1 MTATAW
7 QAAAGNSAYAF
18 ILVHPANPDGTPKID
33 AQSLAVD
40 PKNPTAGLQLE
51 GTKWRFQTMIVP
63 ASFQGPGVQQL
74 QPQTFFNQ
82 GVSRVVEM
90 QGQLRLMQMAPQF
103 RLGAQDDPQAG
114 LYAFS
119 VLPDTDSPAETR
131 RSWNGSQGSISFE

>member
-1 MTATAW
+1 
-7 QAAAGNSAYAF
+7 
-18 ILVHPANPDGTPKID
+18 
-33 AQSLAVD
+33 
-40 PKNPTAGLQLE
+40 
-51 GTKWRFQTMIVP
+51 MIVP

-119 VLPDTDSPAETR
+119 VLPEYGFTGRNKALLKWVAGEYQFRVSYQDGV
-131 RSWNGSQGSISFE
+131 NQGTAFGVLMMR